1 MAVSKV
7 FAVSNVSFYSNR
19 LQTGQYARGRELLQE
34 LISGPLQTSS
44 GFNYLRAVYYIG
56 MAEEGLG
63 NIPQATTKYRE
74 VLKYWG
80 EPEIEFDIATDT
92 KSRLDRLTS

>member
-1 MAVSKV
+1 
-7 FAVSNVSFYSNR
+7 
-19 LQTGQYARGRELLQE
+19 
-34 LISGPLQTSS
+34 
-44 GFNYLRAVYYIG
+44 

-80 EPEIEFDIATDT
+80 EPEIELDIITDT
-92 KSRLDRLTS
+92 RSRLARLTS